1 MRCGRMDVSSIL
13 TIQPICSHSSAE
25 EQLTFNQWAEGSI
38 PSGNTINHL
47 NGLQFGTSCQVH
59 VQGLGE
65 YCRFEFDSQKVTNNK
80 AFLICRQVRLT
91 AEIIRRNV
99 EICRNNSIVNHSGV
113 WLNLAN
119 NYVTRGFESLI
130 KA

>member
-1 MRCGRMDVSSIL
+1 MYQGSIPC
-13 TIQPICSHSSAE
+13 IPAICSHSSVE
-25 EQLTFNQWAEGSI
+25 EHLTFNQRVEGS
-38 PSGNTINHL
+38 SLSENTINHL

-65 YCRFEFDSQKVTNNK
+65 YCRFEFDSQKVTNNE
-80 AFLICRQVRLT
+80 AYLICRQVRLT

-99 EICRNNSIVNHSGV
+99 EICRYNSIVSRSGV
-113 WLNLAN
+113 WLNLAS